1 MLNEREEFLSY
12 IKFPEYTS
20 KAFFTSETTVL
31 PLPSIFT
38 EAIKSVNFIGGCPGN
53 LIGISSLVK
62 GMNVEEAIQKLKG
75 IPCRTKETSC
85 PDQLAKAI
93 RSALEN

>member
-1 MLNEREEFLSY
+1 METY
-12 IKFPEYTS
+12 QTS
-20 KAFFTSETTVL
+20 GVCSKEIQFE
-31 PLPSIFT
+31 
-38 EAIKSVNFIGGCPGN
+38 IKSVNFIGGCPGN

-85 PDQLAKAI
+85 PDQLAKA
-93 RSALEN
+93 LEQYLEQK

>member
-1 MLNEREEFLSY
+1 METY
-12 IKFPEYTS
+12 QTS
-20 KAFFTSETTVL
+20 GVCPKEIQFE
-31 PLPSIFT
+31 I
-38 EAIKSVNFIGGCPGN
+38 EDNKIKSVNFIGGCPGN

-85 PDQLAKAI
+85 PDQLAKA
-93 RSALEN
+93 LEQYLEQK